1 MPFVFLHVY
10 YQPSVTAGSVSADL
24 SDFAILAAVVAA
36 FCSGLRSGFAPLR
49 STPALWAL
57 LVAFCVWIFASLAW
71 AAHADAEYGVGRHL
85 VSASKFVEYVFLAAA
100 VPLAL
105 RRDVDRRTFLWAT
118 VAWSSFLTLIGILQF
133 LGVLTE
139 FGQYRGGDREP
150 SYIGI
155 HDLAAFSG
163 AALSVGFAS
172 ILLAFRRRTGVWG
185 AATGGL
191 GIAIAAA
198 LDSVGGMVLSAVVLF
213 GLARRRSPVPRA
225 RWVAVLVIVI
235 VVGALAVTLRG
246 AAIRDFLRFIGI
258 RPRTEAESTQIET
271 YAQRTLLG
279 YIGVEIWLHHPVIG
293 VGWQESALPHSF
305 EPYLAGAHKHFH
317 AAPKSFPSR
326 KHHWGV
332 QNGIVQ
338 TFADLGIVGAL
349 LLAGILFVALRLLVR
364 VAARGPPVLLWSAL
378 VAMGWLLFAFAVFT
392 GSGLL
397 PGITVDAQLWLAIGL
412 AVALH
417 NSLETAG

>member
-10 YQPSVTAGSVSADL
+10 YQPSVTVGSVSADL

-36 FCSGLRSGFAPLR
+36 FVSGVRSGFAPLR
-49 STPALWAL
+49 STPVLWAL

-71 AAHADAEYGVGRHL
+71 AAHADPEYGVGRHL

-100 VPLAL
+100 APLAL
-105 RRDVDRRTFLWAT
+105 RRDVDRRTFFWAT
-118 VAWSSFLTLIGILQF
+118 LAWSSFLTLIGILQF

-163 AALSVGFAS
+163 AALSVGLAS
-172 ILLAFRRRTGVWG
+172 ILLGLRRRTGWWG
-185 AATGGL
+185 AVTGGL
-191 GIAIAAA
+191 GVAIAAA
-198 LDSVGGMVLSAVVLF
+198 LDSVGGMVLSSVVLF
-213 GLARRRSPVPRA
+213 GLARRRGPVPRA
-225 RWVAVLVIVI
+225 RWIAVVLIVI
-235 VVGALAVTLRG
+235 VVGVAAVTLRG
-246 AAIRDFLRFIGI
+246 AAIRAFLRFVGI
-258 RPRTEAESTQIET
+258 RPRTDAEATQIET

-305 EPYLAGAHKHFH
+305 EPYLASAHRHFH

-326 KHHWGV
+326 QHHWG
-332 QNGIVQ
+332 VQ
-338 TFADLGIVGAL
+338 TFADLGVVGAL

-364 VAARGPPVLLWSAL
+364 VAARGPPLLLWSAL
-378 VAMGWLLFAFAVFT
+378 VTMGWLLFAFAVFT

-417 NSLETAG
+417 NSHETAG